1 MKRRLLIGGIRSSHC
16 PPVFQNEKNTLR
28 IPRSCISLNIHRWK
42 QTKKEKKK
50 EKKRKRKARTA
61 RRVYDRWEKKESCH
75 YLLVVGQR
83 DEHSS
88 SAEVTTP
95 VNSGIVCPATGI
107 VGDNSPRWWQE
118 R

>member
-50 EKKRKRKARTA
+50 RKKKEKKGTYSSSRVRQMGEKRKL
-61 RRVYDRWEKKESCH
+61 S
-75 YLLVVGQR
+75 L
-83 DEHSS
+83 
-88 SAEVTTP
+88 
-95 VNSGIVCPATGI
+95 PAG
-107 VGDNSPRWWQE
+107 GWPA
-118 R
+118 